1 MKINQKGK
9 NNFRFSKLLNDKFCI
24 YYPKETRV
32 YQFNNE
38 DFTVTLLKRIN
49 VHLSNLIEIDD
60 NVFINTTD
68 NYFYIWKKL
77 KPIYKWDQM
86 SFIILIWI
94 LDLIIGY
101 KLKHLGKILVFLFDF
116 ILSLI
121 LLFILRFYVHFLN
134 PYKKIKAELVE
145 HIEKCGK
152 NICCLK
158 SDEYTGIYNY
168 KNNKIL
174 KKIKFNNNTSSYIT
188 FFIINENIIIF
199 TDENNKNCQ
208 IYDISLDKIINNFYN
223 DFIIDYKNT
232 FKNRENLYITC
243 FWKTIIIKNITNNKF
258 FILTENSH
266 TNGGYVYSLF
276 IYN

>member
-1 MKINQKGK
+1 
-9 NNFRFSKLLNDKFCI
+9 
-24 YYPKETRV
+24 
-32 YQFNNE
+32 
-38 DFTVTLLKRIN
+38 
-49 VHLSNLIEIDD
+49 
-60 NVFINTTD
+60 
-68 NYFYIWKKL
+68 
-77 KPIYKWDQM
+77 M
-86 SFIILIWI
+86 SFIILIWV

-121 LLFILRFYVHFLN
+121 LLLILRFYVHLLN

-243 FWKTIIIKNITNNKF
+243 FWKTIITWKYNFELKNIDILNRKNFICEDIIIMKNITNNKF

-266 TNGGYVYSLF
+266 PNEGYVYSLF